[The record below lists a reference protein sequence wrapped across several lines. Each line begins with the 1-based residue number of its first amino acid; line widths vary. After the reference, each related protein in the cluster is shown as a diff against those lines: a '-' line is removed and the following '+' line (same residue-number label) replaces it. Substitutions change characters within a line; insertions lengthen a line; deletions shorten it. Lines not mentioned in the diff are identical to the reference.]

1 MQNTHIHTPLPPPP
15 MHTQTYIHTD
25 VPACDIALC
34 VMQEP
39 VSLYDERKVVPLSK
53 LDRTASQATIKYY
66 IDEEM
71 AK

>member
-1 MQNTHIHTPLPPPP
+1 
-15 MHTQTYIHTD
+15 
-25 VPACDIALC
+25 
-34 VMQEP
+34 MQEP
-39 VSLYDERKVVPLSK
+39 VSLYDDKKVVPLSK